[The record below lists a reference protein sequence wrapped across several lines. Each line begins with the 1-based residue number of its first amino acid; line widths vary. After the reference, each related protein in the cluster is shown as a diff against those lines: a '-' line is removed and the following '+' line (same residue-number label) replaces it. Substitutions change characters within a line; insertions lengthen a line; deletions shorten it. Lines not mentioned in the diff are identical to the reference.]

1 MDFPVIDPVIFSIG
15 PIALRWYG
23 LMYLLGFAAAWWL
36 GSIRA
41 KRPGSGWTADQVSD
55 FLFYGFL
62 GVVLGGRLGYVFFYQ
77 FKHFLENPGYLFRIW
92 EGGMSF
98 HGGLIGVLVAF
109 FWYAWANKRRF
120 FEVADFMAPLVP
132 PGLFF
137 GRIGNFINAE
147 LWGREVQSDVPWAF
161 RFPAYSDPQQLLRH
175 PSQLYEAILEGAV
188 LFVMLWLFSS
198 KNPPR
203 MAVSGLFAAG
213 YGVFRFIVEYFREPD
228 AHLGLQALGLS
239 RGQWLCV
246 PLIVL
251 GVVLIVMAYRNAS
264 AQPALAK

>member
-1 MDFPVIDPVIFSIG
+1 MDFPVIDPVIVSIG
-15 PIALRWYG
+15 PVALRWYG
-23 LMYLLGFAAAWWL
+23 LMYLLGFLAAWWL
-36 GSIRA
+36 GTVRA
-41 KRPGSGWTADQVSD
+41 KRPGSGWTAEQVSD

-62 GVVLGGRLGYVFFYQ
+62 GVVIGGRLGYVFFYQ
-77 FKHFLENPGYLFRIW
+77 FELFLDNPIYLFKIW

-98 HGGLIGVLVAF
+98 HGGLLGVLVAF
-109 FWYAWANKRRF
+109 FWYGKAHKRTF

-147 LWGREVQSDVPWAF
+147 LWGREASADVPWAF
-161 RFPAYSDPQQLLRH
+161 RFPTDPDRLLRH

-188 LFVMLWLFSS
+188 LFLMLWLFSS

-203 MAVSGLFAAG
+203 MAVSGLFALG
-213 YGVFRFIVEYFREPD
+213 YGGFRFIVEFFREPD

-246 PLIVL
+246 PLIALGIALLVL
-251 GVVLIVMAYRNAS
+251 AYRKAS
-264 AQPALAK
+264 VQPALAK